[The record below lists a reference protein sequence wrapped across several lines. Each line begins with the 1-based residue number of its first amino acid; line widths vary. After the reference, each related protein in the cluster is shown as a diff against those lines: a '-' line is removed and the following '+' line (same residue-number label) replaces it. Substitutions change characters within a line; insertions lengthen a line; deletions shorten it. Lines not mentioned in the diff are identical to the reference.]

1 MRAFLAIAVLAACGG
16 PEAAAPAPC
25 APPTLELRGF
35 RSKVTPRMGS
45 PRHVADD
52 VIVAV
57 GSPFAL
63 RAKLTYG
70 KLGKDLEGED
80 VALFVGEGACGP
92 WQHAAD
98 GVTDDD
104 GAVVFQ
110 RPLNDQPGMRP
121 FQVVAYGDGTR
132 ASGTI
137 WAVEPDTAAVLF
149 DVDGTLTT
157 GDGELFED
165 LLGGGAPDMRAGAN
179 DVARRWAELGY
190 LVIYVSGRPP
200 RLRASTRQWL
210 AERGF
215 PVGPLLTPEA
225 TIDIVPTSRYVGA
238 FKLAAIRALIEA
250 GVSFAA
256 AYGNAATDV
265 CAYAQAGIPPARTW
279 ITQRREACDA
289 FAAPHDLPSYVDHL
303 PTLRDHPRAPD

>member
-57 GSPFAL
+57 GAPFQI

-80 VALFVGEGACGP
+80 VGLIVGEGACGP

-104 GAVVFQ
+104 GAVRFE
-110 RPLNDQPGMRP
+110 RPSFEGPAMRP
-121 FQVVAYGDGTR
+121 FHVVAYGDGTR

-137 WAVEPDTAAVLF
+137 WAIEPGTPAVLF

-179 DVARRWAELGY
+179 DVARRWAKLGY
-190 LVIYVSGRPP
+190 LVIYMSGRPP
-200 RLRASTRQWL
+200 RLRASTRRWL
-210 AERGF
+210 DDRGF
-215 PVGPLLTPEA
+215 PHGPLLTPEA
-225 TIDIVPTSRYVGA
+225 TLDILPTRRYVGA
-238 FKLAAIRALIEA
+238 FKLATLRALIES
-250 GVSFAA
+250 GVAFEA

-265 CAYAQAGIPPARTW
+265 CAYAEAGISPARTW
-279 ITQRREACDA
+279 ITQRRDACDA

-303 PTLRDHPRAPD
+303 PTLRDQPPAY